1 MSNVTFR
8 FPTVAALLACAT
20 PLATQAQQSDEPE
33 EVVVT
38 AQKREQSVQDVPIS
52 ITAFSAREL
61 RDLGITST
69 TDLAAITPGLTIG
82 QNTGDGDFPFISLR
96 GVTVRDFA
104 DTNESPS
111 AVYMDEFYKANL
123 VGLDQQV
130 FDMQRVEVL
139 RGPQGTLYGRN
150 ATGGLVHYLTR
161 QPTDTPEGYAAITLG
176 EFETRRVEA
185 AVGGP
190 LGEAWSARL
199 SLLHDEH
206 EGWMR
211 NLLAGGQDG
220 NALDANSAR
229 AQIAFEPSDAAR
241 YTLLAQFSENENDAG
256 NMFHEFSAR
265 TDPVTGLAVAAPGSP
280 GFSGFVDPSPDEPRT
295 SVSDRDISLKT
306 RQLTAIGR
314 GEWRIGDLQL
324 VSVSGYEKSAKD
336 GSSDSDATPFVR
348 GTEVHPRGEQYSQEL
363 RLAGARGR
371 THWLAGLY
379 YFNYHIDGRQAR
391 CLPATCNAN
400 RNPIFYDMKTDSW
413 AAFGNVDWTLTDTL
427 SLTTG
432 VRYTRENKD
441 YVLNNTDAGIVFS
454 RATVGELA
462 RRDDDDV
469 SFNARL
475 NLSPREDV
483 LLYAGVARGFKAGT
497 FNVGFTPIA
506 TAAIPVKP
514 EELTSY
520 EMGFKTSMGRAL
532 RLNGAVFYYDYQDS
546 QAFQF
551 DGQTLASTAFNRDAT
566 IQGAELEVDMR
577 PLEGFNLRLTGTYLD
592 ATLKGVVRPGPTSAG
607 LPPVDTRMPLAPK
620 WNLSGLARY
629 QWHAPWSGNLWLQAT
644 ATYNSD
650 QYFDAFNSPAH
661 FEPGYTVVN
670 ARIGWDS
677 ADDKWNVTVFA
688 DNVTDRIYRTYSFD
702 LAFLSFATSVYGKPR
717 WIGGTVT
724 YSF

>member
-1 MSNVTFR
+1 MKNVTF
-8 FPTVAALLACAT
+8 PQVAALLAACST
-20 PLATQAQQSDEPE
+20 PLAAPAADAGNEPE
-33 EVVVT
+33 EIVVT

-52 ITAFSAREL
+52 ITAFSSREL

-111 AVYMDEFYKANL
+111 AVYVDEFYKANL

-130 FDMQRVEVL
+130 FDIQRIEVL

-150 ATGGLVHYLTR
+150 ATGGLVHYLTKR
-161 QPTDTPEGYAAITLG
+161 PTREAEGYAQLTLG
-176 EFETRRVEA
+176 DYNTRRLEA
-185 AVGGP
+185 AFGGP
-190 LGEAWSARL
+190 LGDAWAARV
-199 SLLHDEH
+199 SVLHDEH
-206 EGWMR
+206 DGWMR
-211 NLLAGGQDG
+211 NLFAGGADG
-220 NALDANSAR
+220 NALDANSVR
-229 AQIAFEPSDAAR
+229 GQITFEPSSDAS
-241 YTLLAQFSENENDAG
+241 YNLLAQFSENKNDAG

-265 TDPVTGLAVAAPGSP
+265 TDPVTGLAIAAPGAT
-280 GFSGFVDPSPDEPRT
+280 GFSGFVDPSPDDPRT
-295 SVSDRDISLKT
+295 TVSDRDISLKT
-306 RQLTAIGR
+306 RQFTAIGR
-314 GEWRIGDLQL
+314 GEWHLGEMQL

-363 RLAGARGR
+363 RLLGSTGR
-371 THWLAGLY
+371 ANWLAGAY

-391 CLPATCNAN
+391 CLPSTCNAN

-413 AAFGNVDWTLTDTL
+413 AAFGNVDWTLTEKL

-432 VRYTRENKD
+432 LRYTQENKD
-441 YVLNNTDAGIVFS
+441 YVLNNTDAGVLFS
-454 RATVGELA
+454 RATVGDLA
-462 RRDDDDV
+462 RRDDNNV

-475 NLSPREDV
+475 NLTPVEDM

-506 TAAIPVKP
+506 TAAIPVEP

-520 EMGFKTSMGRAL
+520 EVGFKTSMGRTL
-532 RLNGAVFYYDYQDS
+532 RVNGALFYYDYKDS

-551 DGQTLASTAFNRDAT
+551 DGQTLASTAFNRDAAIT
-566 IQGAELEVDMR
+566 GAELELDVR
-577 PLEGFNLRLTGTYLD
+577 PTEGFNLRLTGTYLD
-592 ATLKGVVRPGPTSAG
+592 ATLKGVVRPGPTNAG
-607 LPPVDTRMPLAPK
+607 LPPVDTQMPLAPK

-629 QWHAPWSGNLWLQAT
+629 QWHAPWTGNLWIQAN

-677 ADDKWNVTVFA
+677 EDEKWNVAVFA
-688 DNVTDRIYRTYSFD
+688 DNLTDRVYRTYSFD
-702 LAFLSFATSVYGKPR
+702 LAFLNFATSVYGKPR
-717 WIGGTVT
+717 WVGGLVT